1 MKKLAEPGY
10 RLLVFT
16 QLQVLCSKLWL
27 QLPIWSPLWLIAT
40 KFAAQQFVLRLVRA
54 AGRSSQ
60 PPQVT
65 LAWSQVPIG

>member
-10 RLLVFT
+10 RLLDFT

-40 KFAAQQFVLRLVRA
+40 KFAAQ
-54 AGRSSQ
+54 
-60 PPQVT
+60 
-65 LAWSQVPIG
+65 